1 MAGNEYVVSVC
12 NFICAHLLIC
22 TNVDIEPRFQVII
35 FKLSTKAQKFLWNI
49 LCYFTCTLMLI
60 FAGCFSQT
68 LLIVLILG
76 FVFGVASAFS
86 PNYYVILLIRG
97 LVGFGFG
104 GGFLG

>member
-1 MAGNEYVVSVC
+1 
-12 NFICAHLLIC
+12 
-22 TNVDIEPRFQVII
+22 
-35 FKLSTKAQKFLWNI
+35 
-49 LCYFTCTLMLI
+49 MLI
-60 FAGCFSQT
+60 FTGCSSQT